1 MINEPVNLQL
11 IVSPWRGTFDVF
23 ARSITQSAL
32 IVTPYV
38 TGEPLQQM
46 SRHLQS
52 RKNPKIEILTDLA
65 VESML
70 QGSTSPQAL
79 VDFCTTIP
87 STEIRHLPGL
97 HAKVYVADEREAIIT
112 SANFTRG
119 GLVRNYEYGIQI
131 SDPMVVRQIVDDL
144 EGYAT
149 LGAEVSL
156 LQLTQLADISAQLK
170 RHHSQ
175 VLASARRSFQDAFQ
189 EQIAEAEETL
199 LELRAKSSQSNNA
212 IFSRTILYLL
222 KHGPL
227 YTRELHPLVQKIHPD
242 LCDDRID
249 RVIQGVRFGKRWKH
263 MVRNAQQSL
272 KEQGLINFDGRKW
285 NLTTPALSSGPSL

>member
-1 MINEPVNLQL
+1 MKLL
-11 IVSPWRGTFDVF
+11 VSPWIGTFDVF

-38 TGEPLQQM
+38 TGEPLKQM
-46 SRHLQS
+46 SRYLQS
-52 RKNPKIEILTDLA
+52 RKSPKIEILTDLA

-79 VDFCTTIP
+79 VDFCSTIP

-119 GLVRNYEYGIQI
+119 GLVTNYEYGVQI
-131 SDPMVVRQIVDDL
+131 SDPPVVRQIVDDL
-144 EGYAT
+144 EDYAT

-156 LQLTQLADISAQLK
+156 LQLTQLADIAAQL
-170 RHHSQ
+170 RHHHLQ

-199 LELRAKSSQSNNA
+199 LELRAKSSQSNSA

-222 KHGPL
+222 KRGPL
-227 YTRELHPLVQKIHPD
+227 PTKELHPLVQKIHPD

-285 NLTTPALSSGPSL
+285 NLTTPASSSGQPL